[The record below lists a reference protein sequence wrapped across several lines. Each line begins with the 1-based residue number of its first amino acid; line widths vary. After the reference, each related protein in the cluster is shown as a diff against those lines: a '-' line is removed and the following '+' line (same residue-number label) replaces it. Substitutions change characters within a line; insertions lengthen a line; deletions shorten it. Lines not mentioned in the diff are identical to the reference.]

1 MPDQTT
7 AAGTGSSSGIARA
20 HASLLPYALALL
32 GANLVLHLVI
42 VLGDNRLTVLTTLPL
57 VAIALGA
64 AIYLA
69 TRGRGLGRVRYGR
82 FVAHALLYAT
92 VNVGY
97 LLHAWVLV
105 MLGAPVL
112 SGGPSAPGGAW
123 AGAVLAMASCWGLGL
138 VLHGLGAVLD
148 RGFEAPRP

>member
-1 MPDQTT
+1 MSAQTAP
-7 AAGTGSSSGIARA
+7 AAAGSSSGADRA

-42 VLGDNRLTVLTTLPL
+42 VLGGNQITVLTTLPL
-57 VAIALGA
+57 VAIAIGA
-64 AIYLA
+64 VIYLA

-105 MLGAPVL
+105 ALGAPL
-112 SGGPSAPGGAW
+112 FSADPSAPADAWPGAT
-123 AGAVLAMASCWGLGL
+123 LTMASFWGLGL
-138 VLHGLGAVLD
+138 ILHGLGAVLD

>member
-1 MPDQTT
+1 MPAQT
-7 AAGTGSSSGIARA
+7 AAAAGSSSGAARA
-20 HASLLPYALALL
+20 RSSLLPYTLALL
-32 GANLVLHLVI
+32 GANLLLHLVI
-42 VLGDNRLTVLTTLPL
+42 VLGGNRITVLTTLPL

-64 AIYLA
+64 ALYLA

-105 MLGAPVL
+105 ALGAPL
-112 SGGPSAPGGAW
+112 FSGEPSAPDDAW
-123 AGAVLAMASCWGLGL
+123 PGAVLAMASFWGLGL
-138 VLHGLGAVLD
+138 ILHGLGVVLD